1 MNGVSV
7 QFGWIYPR
15 YYRKNHKQKNLLLCA
30 SLVGVWILE
39 YLYPYPIIVCK
50 ANLGVEFDNGR
61 ETLVVKDP
69 VANHL

>member
-7 QFGWIYPR
+7 VEFILVIIE
-15 YYRKNHKQKNLLLCA
+15 KNHKQKNLLLCA
-30 SLVGVWILE
+30 ILVGVWTLD
-39 YLYPYPIIVCK
+39 YLNPYPIIVCK

-61 ETLVVKDP
+61 ETRVVKDP